1 MNWNHPS
8 VSFDKSFDSKF
19 KEPSWKRTTGVE
31 RNLCN
36 LIYNSI
42 DCGFNNT
49 QVVNITRWKPDQ
61 VKDWLWLLFMQGV
74 LNKCPKHSSRWR
86 LVRGVYQTEVELLKV
101 LPPLGCTINHRTSTI
116 VIREPQVH
124 EELVLPSYYHRVD
137 SNPVVGPSIPLD
149 FNGGGSVFTQT

>member
-42 DCGFNNT
+42 DFGFNNSK
-49 QVVNITRWKPDQ
+49 VVNMTRWKPDQ
-61 VKDWLWLLFMQGV
+61 VKDWLWLLFTQDI
-74 LNKCPKHSSRWR
+74 LNQCPDHSSRWR
-86 LVRGVYQTEVELLKV
+86 LARGVYQSEIELLKV
-101 LPPLGCTINHRTSTI
+101 LPPIGCTINHRRKATI
-116 VIREPQVH
+116 TRVAQWS
-124 EELVLPSYYHRVD
+124 EELVLPSYYHPVD
-137 SNPVVGPSIPLD
+137 SNAVVDPHIPMD
-149 FNGGGSVFTQT
+149 FNGVNSVFTQT

>member
-8 VSFDKSFDSKF
+8 VSFNTNFESKF
-19 KEPSWKRTTGVE
+19 KDLSWKRTTGVE

-49 QVVNITRWKPDQ
+49 QVVNVTRWKPDQ
-61 VKDWLWLLFMQGV
+61 VKDWLWLLYMQGV

-86 LVRGVYQTEVELLKV
+86 LARGVFHTEVELLKV
-101 LPPLGCTINHRTSTI
+101 LPPLGCSINHRRSSTLTRGHDAFGEM
-116 VIREPQVH
+116 VM
-124 EELVLPSYYHRVD
+124 PSYDYHVD
-137 SNPVVGPSIPLD
+137 SISMVSPTNPME
-149 FNGGGSVFTQT
+149 FNGRDTMVTYS